1 MSASLTPS
9 PANPVTVI
17 VSAESLR
24 IFCRQLLQSL
34 GAEESHAQIV
44 SETLVAANLRGVD
57 SHGVQMLAT
66 YIQQLR
72 AGGINVPA
80 EGHVAREDGVC
91 LRYNGENGFGQVV
104 ADRCTDHAIRMARNF
119 GVAVVV
125 ASHSN
130 HFGAGS
136 WWGEKLARA
145 GFIGIVMSNA
155 CPAVA
160 PWQGRT
166 PILGTNPLCVAVPG
180 QGGRGR
186 WLLDMATT
194 TVALG
199 KLTHAAHLNQSAIP
213 REWGFLDA
221 AGQPTTETAAAQ
233 HGAPTPIGG
242 YKGTALAMM
251 IEILCSGLSGG
262 AMTTEL
268 PIYRTGGDP
277 LGISHTFIAIDPAR
291 FLPAG
296 EFETRMDRLAGLVK
310 AAEPKAGYDEVLL
323 AGEPEWRCATIRE
336 RTGIPI
342 PIKLWEKLK
351 VLADELKVA
360 PPPAGA
366 GN

>member
-1 MSASLTPS
+1 MSSPVPS
-9 PANPVTVI
+9 SANGPVTV
-17 VSAESLR
+17 VLTADALQTL
-24 IFCRQLLQSL
+24 CRQLLQAL
-34 GAEESHAQIV
+34 GVAEAHARIV
-44 SETLVAANLRGVD
+44 GDSLVAANLRGVD

-80 EGHVAREDGVC
+80 EGRVVREDGVC
-91 LRYNGENGFGQVV
+91 LRYDGQNGLGQVV
-104 ADRCTDHAIRMARNF
+104 ADRCTDHAIRIAQAL

-125 ASHSN
+125 TSHSN

-145 GFIGIVMSNA
+145 GLIGIVMSNA

-160 PWQGRT
+160 PWQGKT
-166 PILGTNPLCVAVPG
+166 PIFGTNPLCVAVPG
-180 QGGRGR
+180 HGGHGR

-199 KLTHAAHLNQSAIP
+199 KLTHASHLNQPAIP
-213 REWGFLDA
+213 AWWGFRDA
-221 AGQPTTETAAAQ
+221 SGQPTTDTAAAQ
-233 HGAPTPIGG
+233 RGSPTPTGG
-242 YKGTALAMM
+242 YKGSALAMM

-291 FLPAG
+291 FLPPG

-310 AAEPKAGYDEVLL
+310 ASEPAPGFDEVLL
-323 AGEPEWRCATIRE
+323 AGEPEWRSEVIRAH
-336 RTGIPI
+336 TGIPV
-342 PIKLWEKLK
+342 PVKLWEKLAG
-351 VLADELKVA
+351 LAGELKVTV
-360 PPPAGA
+360 PRTVSGA
-366 GN
+366 